1 MMMFICQ
8 SLIVVKNATSSGSK
22 VVKIDGK
29 KDGDQMQITK
39 KRLKQIISEEME
51 RLSEMPMQGS
61 GLGAAL
67 DFKQII
73 DKYGLSMEEA
83 MMALKSAFNP
93 SMMQESEKRNK

>member
-1 MMMFICQ
+1 MFTCQ
-8 SLIVVKNATSSGSK
+8 SLVVAKGAIYSGLKIEKN
-22 VVKIDGK
+22 DGQ
-29 KDGDQMQITK
+29 KDGDQMHLTK
-39 KRLKQIISEEME
+39 EKLKQIVSEEVE

-61 GLGAAL
+61 GLGAVL